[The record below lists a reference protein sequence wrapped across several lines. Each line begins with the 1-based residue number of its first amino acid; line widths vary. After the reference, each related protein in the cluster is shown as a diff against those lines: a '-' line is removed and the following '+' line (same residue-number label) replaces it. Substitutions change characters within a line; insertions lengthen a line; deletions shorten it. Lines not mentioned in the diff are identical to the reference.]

1 VETIEDE
8 SKRGLGERGELGDRS
23 DGIKGIRGRWEGGLV
38 VYTIAVL
45 FS

>member
-8 SKRGLGERGELGDRS
+8 RKRGLGERGELGDRS
-23 DGIKGIRGRWEGGLV
+23 DGIKGIKGRWGRGLV